1 MGLRQLTDYIVS
13 PLIRAGDNRI
23 FSHQRL
29 QQLVVSNGFEI
40 VEVYKND
47 FKQIIKA
54 RKR

>member
-1 MGLRQLTDYIVS
+1 M
-13 PLIRAGDNRI
+13 RAGDNKI

-40 VEVYKND
+40 VELYQKD

-54 RKR
+54 RKT